1 MRHSRFDAFTIK
13 ELRAQ
18 YAELSRRYASVSQ
31 LNTALRN
38 ENARLRREIERL
50 TKDGALRE
58 DRGAACPKKKRKS
71 RSGKSPT

>member
-38 ENARLRREIERL
+38 ENASLRREIERL
-50 TKDGALRE
+50 SKAGNNGEQKGKA
-58 DRGAACPKKKRKS
+58 RGAKA
-71 RSGKSPT
+71 